1 MIDIDWFK
9 KINDQ
14 YGHPAGDRTLISFSE
29 SLKSVVSPKDLTGRI
44 GGDEFTLFL
53 ADINQKSEIEDF
65 LVMLKADWE
74 ERQKAL
80 EMHDKIS
87 VSAGITFASGGNVSY
102 EALLNKADQALYL
115 AKKNRDNEL
124 VHWEL
129 LLR

>member
-1 MIDIDWFK
+1 M
-9 KINDQ
+9 
-14 YGHPAGDRTLISFSE
+14 
-29 SLKSVVSPKDLTGRI
+29 LKS
-44 GGDEFTLFL
+44 
-53 ADINQKSEIEDF
+53 
-65 LVMLKADWE
+65 DWE